1 MRSSVAAAR
10 ALMGSPEVVIADE
23 PTSALDTNRR
33 EQFLKLLFASCEK
46 AKATLVFV
54 SHDHT
59 LMPLFSRTV
68 ELMEIN
74 RAAKVGA
81 DA

>member
-1 MRSSVAAAR
+1 M
-10 ALMGSPEVVIADE
+10 VIADE

-74 RAAKVGA
+74 RAAQVGA